1 MSGESVILFIG
12 GKLQSA
18 FCQPLAFSFGEFKQY
33 RAAQG
38 VVMKKAVDVSAD
50 HVTVGAESSIAVG
63 ADLLGALFDQE
74 RRIDPGSFGLSHVN
88 FVTGNCR
95 ILGFGEQPETCQD
108 ARFNLMGR
116 FYC

>member
-38 VVMKKAVDVSAD
+38 VVMKKAVDVSAND
-50 HVTVGAESSIAVG
+50 VTVGAERPIAVG
-63 ADLLGALFDQE
+63 TNLLASAAQSGT
-74 RRIDPGSFGLSHVN
+74 GGLIPVPSV
-88 FVTGNCR
+88 C
-95 ILGFGEQPETCQD
+95 P
-108 ARFNLMGR
+108 M
-116 FYC
+116 